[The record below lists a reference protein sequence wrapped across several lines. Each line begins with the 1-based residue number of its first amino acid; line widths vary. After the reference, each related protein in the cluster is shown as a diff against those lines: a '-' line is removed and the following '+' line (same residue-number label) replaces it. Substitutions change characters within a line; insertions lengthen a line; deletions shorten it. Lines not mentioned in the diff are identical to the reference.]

1 MELPVLVVERA
12 AVLLLEPPRDAV
24 EVESVVASAPSGS
37 AFLLSVRDLVS
48 LAVDAGFHDVVLAD
62 GAVVNGDV

>member
-1 MELPVLVVERA
+1 M
-12 AVLLLEPPRDAV
+12 

>member
-24 EVESVVASAPSGS
+24 EVESVVASAPSSS
-37 AFLLSVRDLVS
+37 AFLLSVRYLVS
-48 LAVDAGFHDVVLAD
+48 LAVDAGFHDVILAD